1 MIKRIVRRLLIE
13 KKRSVPSGF
22 TLIEILVSLIVASIV
37 VTGLLYLVVELLQID
52 RREAFLDETQRN
64 MQRAIDYIAD
74 DLRESIYVYSTPTTI
89 TSNLTGNYGFPAD
102 GVPVLAF
109 WKPQPLDTDVSGGTT
124 VYDQLPAD
132 CSALSGDDE
141 ANCNAL
147 KIRQAYYTLVVYY
160 TTDTPSAVWE
170 GKGRLLRYSLPEYLS
185 SDITATSV
193 APVNA
198 YRENS
203 PAADFEGWTPSATG
217 PFYTPPETVLVDY
230 LADWEQNPTPPTTLP
245 ACDAGYQ
252 ASPETPG
259 DRESFFFACIRPID
273 TANEALNQDVVLYL
287 KGDARGESERII
299 NSFSDRSELPA
310 IQTQVLVRGVLD
322 KDTEN

>member
-1 MIKRIVRRLLIE
+1 MIKRVVSRLLIG

-64 MQRAIDYIAD
+64 MQRATDYIAD
-74 DLRESIYVYSTPTTI
+74 DLREAIYVYSTPTTI
-89 TSNLTGNYGFPAD
+89 TSNLTGNHGFPAD

-124 VYDQLPAD
+124 TVYSQLPSTCD
-132 CSALSGDDE
+132 SLSGDDE

-170 GKGRLLRYSLPEYLS
+170 GKGRLLRYSLPEYIS
-185 SDITATSV
+185 SGITATSV
-193 APVNA
+193 APINA
-198 YRENS
+198 YKENS
-203 PAADFEGWTPSATG
+203 PAADFEAWTPSATG

-230 LADWEQNPTPPTTLP
+230 LADWDAANAP
-245 ACDAGYQ
+245 ACDTAAGYQ
-252 ASPETPG
+252 ASPNTPG

-273 TANEALNQDVVLYL
+273 TANEALNQDVVVYL
-287 KGDARGESERII
+287 KGDAQGESERII
-299 NSFSDRSELPA
+299 NSFSDRSQLPA

-322 KDTEN
+322 KDTEE